1 MNDNNFNDINEI
13 NNINTINAIN
23 NIEPNN
29 NIYINK
35 EFNNRRNN
43 IRQDNQNNFKYYDNN
58 RNILINKN
66 KDLQLYMNS
75 VNFDYQ
81 AISRNKTNNMFMNEI
96 HNNNIND
103 NNNNV
108 NNNFYNNFSNINII
122 DNYHKSE
129 ERHYTDL
136 SSDEK
141 NNYIALDRSKSFDKL
156 PEKYYFK
163 MRNKNK
169 DLSLTHHEI
178 KNKEE
183 KKMFETFY
191 NTTYKEFRK
200 NNYSISNIAQIK
212 IKKVNFPEYIGK
224 RNINRTSNSLLADN
238 KGTIYISNDL
248 SSTIPQK
255 SLYFNDNGNS
265 IRKGALNI
273 SKIDKKNFKKNKNIN
288 LAHSA
293 KTIKRKV
300 ENKNPEKLNSLIE
313 IKHKSKNNISN
324 NSVLFKKGKK
334 YNLSFDKEKNSKDEQ
349 IQIGFGK
356 TFNLKN
362 KIKELI
368 LINSKNFK
376 KNRKIQ
382 I

>member
-1 MNDNNFNDINEI
+1 
-13 NNINTINAIN
+13 
-23 NIEPNN
+23 
-29 NIYINK
+29 
-35 EFNNRRNN
+35 
-43 IRQDNQNNFKYYDNN
+43 
-58 RNILINKN
+58 
-66 KDLQLYMNS
+66 
-75 VNFDYQ
+75 
-81 AISRNKTNNMFMNEI
+81 
-96 HNNNIND
+96 
-103 NNNNV
+103 
-108 NNNFYNNFSNINII
+108 
-122 DNYHKSE
+122 
-129 ERHYTDL
+129 
-136 SSDEK
+136 
-141 NNYIALDRSKSFDKL
+141 
-156 PEKYYFK
+156 

-183 KKMFETFY
+183 KKEFETFY

-224 RNINRTSNSLLADN
+224 RNINRTSNSILADN

-273 SKIDKKNFKKNKNIN
+273 SKIDKKDFKKNKNIN